1 MLLVLTTVSNFSEA
15 EILAEKIVNAKL
27 AGCVQI
33 VPQMT
38 SIYIWQGKLQR
49 ETECLLVIKTLPEK
63 YDELSEYIATNH
75 NYDTPEI
82 VAIETEKASEHY
94 ARWLESALN

>member
-1 MLLVLTTVSNFSEA
+1 MLLVLTTVSNLSEA
-15 EILAEKIVNAKL
+15 EILAEKIVNAQL

-38 SIYIWQGKLQR
+38 SVYIWQGKLQR

-63 YDELSEYIATNH
+63 YDELAAFITANH
-75 NYDTPEI
+75 SYDTPEI

-94 ARWLESALN
+94 ARWLESALA

>member
-38 SIYIWQGKLQR
+38 SVYIWQGKLQR

-63 YDELSEYIATNH
+63 YDELAAFITANH
-75 NYDTPEI
+75 SYDTPEI

-94 ARWLESALN
+94 ARWLESALA